1 MSVLIIGI
9 FDLYPATYPGN
20 EKEMATLF
28 NVLTDYAI
36 FAFIINFIREIV
48 KDLQDVKGDNSEGIK
63 TIPVVLGISKTT
75 KIISLFTIIPV
86 LMLSWYIQSYLM
98 ENNLYLITIY
108 ALVFIIAPL
117 LFFIIKCWNVKSE
130 KDFAFLS
137 NILKIIIFF
146 GIISVVLLT
155 YNIKLNVGG

>member
-1 MSVLIIGI
+1 
-9 FDLYPATYPGN
+9 
-20 EKEMATLF
+20 
-28 NVLTDYAI
+28 
-36 FAFIINFIREIV
+36 
-48 KDLQDVKGDNSEGIK
+48 
-63 TIPVVLGISKTT
+63 
-75 KIISLFTIIPV
+75 
-86 LMLSWYIQSYLM
+86 SWYIQSYLM